1 MATNETVQTLDPILE
16 VNFTFITVVKLLVY
30 YDDIQT
36 ASTTISN
43 LLNSSNQLSFDES
56 QNVSIVV
63 AYSFNTCCICSNVR
77 ESKSRNQ
84 NYTFRDLYFEW
95 EDQGQKECYIFIKL
109 QDCYIRKQL
118 KWENIL
124 LNITAWYID
133 FMHCA

>member
-16 VNFTFITVVKLLVY
+16 VNFIFITVIKLLVY

-56 QNVSIVV
+56 QNVSVV
-63 AYSFNTCCICSNVR
+63 VLYSFITCCIYSNVR

-84 NYTFRDLYFEW
+84 NY
-95 EDQGQKECYIFIKL
+95 I
-109 QDCYIRKQL
+109 
-118 KWENIL
+118 
-124 LNITAWYID
+124 
-133 FMHCA
+133 

>member
-16 VNFTFITVVKLLVY
+16 VNFIFITVIKLLVY

-63 AYSFNTCCICSNVR
+63 SYSFNTCCICSNVR

-84 NYTFRDLYFEW
+84 
-95 EDQGQKECYIFIKL
+95 KYI
-109 QDCYIRKQL
+109 
-118 KWENIL
+118 
-124 LNITAWYID
+124 
-133 FMHCA
+133 